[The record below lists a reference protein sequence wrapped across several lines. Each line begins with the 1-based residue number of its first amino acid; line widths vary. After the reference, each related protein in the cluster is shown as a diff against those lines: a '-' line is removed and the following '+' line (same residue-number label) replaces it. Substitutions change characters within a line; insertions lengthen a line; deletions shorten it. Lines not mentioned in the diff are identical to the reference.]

1 MLPYF
6 IQRKEMVMVTKYN
19 IGDRIITD
27 YFNGIVSMITITKKG
42 VRYRA
47 YGEYIY
53 ETGMIIPKSQHDIW
67 EDEIK
72 N

>member
-1 MLPYF
+1 
-6 IQRKEMVMVTKYN
+6 MVTKYN

-53 ETGMIIPKSQHDIW
+53 ETGMTVSGSQHDIW
-67 EDEIK
+67 EDEIIEEELL
-72 N
+72 